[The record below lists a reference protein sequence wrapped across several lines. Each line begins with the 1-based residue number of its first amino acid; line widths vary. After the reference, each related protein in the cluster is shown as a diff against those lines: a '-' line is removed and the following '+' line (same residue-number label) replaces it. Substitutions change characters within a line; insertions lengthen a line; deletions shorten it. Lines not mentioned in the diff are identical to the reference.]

1 MKIIHI
7 ESKYEMIVKII
18 EMALLLKLPS
28 KYFLLPREKEF
39 LANTIVLSNEGIPI
53 EGREMVLRICKEM
66 GVKKAD
72 VYNYRN
78 ILKKKGWLM
87 QTTTGFELIPFL
99 DFSKKKIPSVL
110 NVNYRLKIK

>member
-1 MKIIHI
+1 MKVIRV
-7 ESKYEMIVKII
+7 EDKYEMIVKII
-18 EMALLLKLPS
+18 DLALLLKLPP
-28 KYFLLPREKEF
+28 KYFLLPREKQF
-39 LANTIVLSNEGIPI
+39 LANTILLSDEGFLL
-53 EGREMVLRICKEM
+53 EGGEMVNEVCNRM

-99 DFSKKKIPSVL
+99 DFSKKKIPTS
-110 NVNYRLKIK
+110 LKINYNLKIE

>member
-1 MKIIHI
+1 MKVIKI
-7 ESKYEMIVKII
+7 ESKYDMIIKMIDL
-18 EMALLLKLPS
+18 ALLLKLPS

-39 LANTIVLSNEGIPI
+39 LANTILLSNQGTLI
-53 EGREMVLRICKEM
+53 EGKDMVDKICTTM

-87 QTTTGFELIPFL
+87 QTTAGFELIPFL
-99 DFSKKKIPSVL
+99 DYSKKKIPYTL
-110 NVNYRLKIK
+110 NINYNLKIE

>member
-1 MKIIHI
+1 MII
-7 ESKYEMIVKII
+7 KMIDL
-18 EMALLLKLPS
+18 ALLLILPE

-39 LANTIVLSNEGIPI
+39 LANTILLVNEGVPI
-53 EGREMVLRICKEM
+53 EGTDMVKKICLAM

-87 QTTTGFELIPFL
+87 QTTTGFELLPFL
-99 DFSKKKIPSVL
+99 DFSKKKIPTS
-110 NVNYRLKIK
+110 LKINYNLKIE

>member
-1 MKIIHI
+1 
-7 ESKYEMIVKII
+7 MIVKII